1 MNQNA
6 LLALAASAG
15 IAVGAGGTWFVVSNA
30 SSNATA
36 IAKADIVAAIKADP
50 TLCPVPDEP
59 AASAKLD
66 VPTQAEALLA
76 VRKLEEKNPLL
87 WDRRELEN
95 LSVSLANCW
104 PVDGATG
111 MVECVTNVKKTR
123 RHKLS
128 RERLDL
134 PRINHPANGLR
145 QTAIEEAR

>member
-6 LLALAASAG
+6 RLALAASAG

-66 VPTQAEALLA
+66 VPNQAEALLA
-76 VRKLEEKNPLL
+76 VRKLEEKNPSAQAIARTVGFAKDQASGE
-87 WDRRELEN
+87 WIATDR
-95 LSVSLANCW
+95 
-104 PVDGATG
+104 
-111 MVECVTNVKKTR
+111 K
-123 RHKLS
+123 
-128 RERLDL
+128 
-134 PRINHPANGLR
+134 
-145 QTAIEEAR
+145 

>member
-30 SSNATA
+30 SSNSTA

-111 MVECVTNVKKTR
+111 MVECVTNVKKNP
-123 RHKLS
+123 S
-128 RERLDL
+128 
-134 PRINHPANGLR
+134 A
-145 QTAIEEAR
+145 QTIARTVGFAKDQSSGEWIATDRK